1 MFAPGPT
8 PLGGS
13 VLTPPQ
19 AEVAAF
25 TGPGTLALRGLPGT
39 GKTTALQACL
49 AERLAAGQRP
59 DRILVMVPQRAHV
72 LRYEEALRQALVAR
86 GAAVCGGV
94 DLATFYGFCQRQVAL
109 FWPLI
114 AAEAGF
120 AQPDREPV
128 FLTIETTQYYMWRV
142 VAPLIARHGYF
153 SELAVRRGRLLSQ
166 LIDNLNK
173 SALVGFDHREIAARL
188 SASWTGSS
196 ERLASFQQAQDCA
209 TRFRTY
215 CLEHGL
221 LDFSLVCDLFTR
233 HLLRYEAF
241 ATYFGRYE
249 CLVVDN
255 LEENV
260 PAAHDLI
267 RWAAARCP
275 ATLLAVDE
283 AGGYRVFL
291 GADHDGALELAAQC
305 ERTIPFHERA
315 QPGSAAPLAFA
326 ARLCEAIG
334 MPLGRPADAD
344 LAAGAVVDQGGGQLW
359 ISMIRWVA
367 EQIGALVERG
377 VPPSQIA
384 VVAPYV
390 SDVMRFVLEDALS
403 RGERPVRVLPLRP
416 ALALRD
422 EPLVRGILA
431 LARLAHPAWRITIHD
446 QERPLRTDEVALG
459 LQQALAGLD
468 PVRAHQLAGLA
479 YEPGVA
485 GLADLVNLR
494 EGDPRASKI
503 AAMWERVG
511 FRLQAPYEA
520 LRRWMVAYLAGPP
533 DPLDVFLARLFGDV
547 LALPGLALHADTLAA
562 RVYGRLVESAA
573 KFRQAVGVEQ
583 ASGAEERVPADAAE
597 HGQEPGVGHP
607 DLPRSIAEH
616 YVSLLLGGIASAE
629 YVADAPQPD
638 EQAVVLA
645 PAYAYL
651 TRDLSSMYQ
660 FWVDLASDGW
670 WNRPNQPL
678 THPYVLSRRW
688 PAGHPWTDAD
698 EDSARRRALA
708 GVLVGLASRCTGG
721 IYLASSQLGIGG
733 EEQTGRLERAILAA
747 RTR

>member
-13 VLTPPQ
+13 VLAPPQ

-221 LDFSLVCDLFTR
+221 LDFSLVCDLLTR

-283 AGGYRVFL
+283 AGGTVSSSAPTTTAPWSWRL
-291 GADHDGALELAAQC
+291 SASAPSPSTSGPS
-305 ERTIPFHERA
+305 R
-315 QPGSAAPLAFA
+315 AAPH
-326 ARLCEAIG
+326 RW
-334 MPLGRPADAD
+334 PL
-344 LAAGAVVDQGGGQLW
+344 
-359 ISMIRWVA
+359 
-367 EQIGALVERG
+367 
-377 VPPSQIA
+377 
-384 VVAPYV
+384 
-390 SDVMRFVLEDALS
+390 
-403 RGERPVRVLPLRP
+403 
-416 ALALRD
+416 
-422 EPLVRGILA
+422 
-431 LARLAHPAWRITIHD
+431 
-446 QERPLRTDEVALG
+446 
-459 LQQALAGLD
+459 
-468 PVRAHQLAGLA
+468 
-479 YEPGVA
+479 
-485 GLADLVNLR
+485 
-494 EGDPRASKI
+494 PRAC
-503 AAMWERVG
+503 V
-511 FRLQAPYEA
+511 
-520 LRRWMVAYLAGPP
+520 RRSACRSAGPP
-533 DPLDVFLARLFGDV
+533 MPTWPRAPWWTR
-547 LALPGLALHADTLAA
+547 
-562 RVYGRLVESAA
+562 
-573 KFRQAVGVEQ
+573 AVG
-583 ASGAEERVPADAAE
+583 SYG
-597 HGQEPGVGHP
+597 
-607 DLPRSIAEH
+607 
-616 YVSLLLGGIASAE
+616 SA
-629 YVADAPQPD
+629 
-638 EQAVVLA
+638 
-645 PAYAYL
+645 
-651 TRDLSSMYQ
+651 
-660 FWVDLASDGW
+660 
-670 WNRPNQPL
+670 
-678 THPYVLSRRW
+678 
-688 PAGHPWTDAD
+688 
-698 EDSARRRALA
+698 
-708 GVLVGLASRCTGG
+708 
-721 IYLASSQLGIGG
+721 
-733 EEQTGRLERAILAA
+733 
-747 RTR
+747 